1 MFCPCLGREGRRYE
15 LDGGGRVGRLMPE
28 YRCEVWIARHEMAAQ
43 TYRTDL
49 GDTAKEEFPNS
60 VGSRAQ
66 AISVRKN
73 PVSAPA
79 CGLWS

>member
-15 LDGGGRVGRLMPE
+15 PEGGCRVGRLMPE
-28 YRCEVWIARHEMAAQ
+28 YQCEVWIARHEMAALQ

-60 VGSRAQ
+60 A
-66 AISVRKN
+66 
-73 PVSAPA
+73 
-79 CGLWS
+79 